1 MRAIFKDPELQ
12 RRYEV
17 EGYVVVPFYTE
28 DDIKELKNI
37 FNAMSSELEDR
48 GFYISIMSKNVEYKK
63 KVHPL
68 IKAIAEKRAEN
79 ILIDSEFISS
89 SFAVKNIGDSSIFEL
104 HQGVSFTD
112 EEKFDTYTAWTP
124 LLDVDRNNGCLFV
137 LPKSHRL
144 WRQIKKTPDF
154 VSPFRNIKEHLWN
167 KYAVEIKM
175 KAGEAL
181 IFNHNLI
188 HGSLANHSNSIRIAT
203 LNAFKPKE
211 APLLLYTSTDKDPN
225 NRELEVYQFH
235 KDNYYTID
243 VLRKPDNIE
252 GVELIGHAQEKILT
266 FTEEDYDKMYEDMM
280 AGKVLI

>member
-17 EGYVVVPFYTE
+17 EGYVVVQFYSE
-28 DDIKELKNI
+28 EDIKELKNI

-68 IKAIAEKRAEN
+68 IKAIAQKRVDD
-79 ILIDSEFISS
+79 ILIDTAFVSS
-89 SFAVKNIGDSSIFEL
+89 SFAVKNIGESSIFDL
-104 HQGVSFTD
+104 HQGVTFTD
-112 EEKFDTYTAWTP
+112 ENKFETYTAWTP
-124 LLDVDRNNGCLFV
+124 LLDVDKNNGCLFV
-137 LPKSHRL
+137 LPRSHKL
-144 WRQIKKTPDF
+144 WKQIKKTPDF
-154 VSPFRNIKEHLWN
+154 ISPIRNIKEHLWN

-188 HGSLANHSNSIRIAT
+188 HGSKANNGNTIRIAT
-203 LNAFKPKE
+203 LNALMPKE
-211 APLLLYTSTDKDPN
+211 APLYLYTSTNQDPN
-225 NRELEVYQFH
+225 DRELEVYQFH

-243 VLRKPDNIE
+243 VLRKPDNID
-252 GVELIGHAQEKILT
+252 GVELVGHAQEEILT
-266 FTEEDYDKMYEDMM
+266 FTIEDYDKMYEDMLSNN
-280 AGKVLI
+280 V